1 MQVSLNS
8 DLKVLPL
15 IADVN
20 MLFAGSVPLGMAIWF
35 MHAISMLASSFVIK
49 INNRYEFFDLEFAT
63 IGLLI
68 GTGIGLAVQNLTQAD
83 SGKNMRDDAY
93 V

>member
-20 MLFAGSVPLGMAIWF
+20 MLFAGLVPLGMAIWF
-35 MHAISMLASSFVIK
+35 MHVISMLASSFVIK

>member
-1 MQVSLNS
+1 MQVSWNS

-20 MLFAGSVPLGMAIWF
+20 MLLAGNVPLGMAIWF

-49 INNRYEFFDLEFAT
+49 INNCYEIFHLELVT
-63 IGLLI
+63 IGLLM
-68 GTGIGLAVQNLTQAD
+68 GTSIGLAVQNLTQAD
-83 SGKNMRDDAY
+83 SGKIMRDDAY